1 MPLPV
6 KTARS
11 INVLDPLS
19 FGGSN
24 KPAGDF
30 LSVRRLPL
38 RV

>member
-11 INVLDPLS
+11 LNVLDPRG

-24 KPAGDF
+24 KPAGDY